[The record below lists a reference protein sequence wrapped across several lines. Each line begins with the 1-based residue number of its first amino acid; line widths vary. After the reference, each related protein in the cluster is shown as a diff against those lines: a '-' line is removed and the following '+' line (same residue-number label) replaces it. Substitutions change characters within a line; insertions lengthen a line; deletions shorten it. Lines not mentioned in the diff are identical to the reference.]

1 MWLMVDNL
9 LWAAIHGQASVLL
22 VALALA
28 GTLAF
33 MFFYA
38 RMANYVGYMRVLT
51 TMSPD
56 EYCAVERKWTIACA
70 GVAVLMAVFA
80 TWYNLAVRV

>member
-1 MWLMVDNL
+1 
-9 LWAAIHGQASVLL
+9 
-22 VALALA
+22 
-28 GTLAF
+28 
-33 MFFYA
+33 
-38 RMANYVGYMRVLT
+38 MRVLT

-56 EYCAVERKWTIACA
+56 EYCAAERKWTIACT